1 VEEEVQ
7 HPHCDPFINFPSVT
21 YEIKYLLV
29 NVACM
34 VDKVALG
41 QFYLRALRFSPVSYH
56 STSAP
61 FIHHSGLDN
70 GPYRS
75 YGNC

>member
-1 VEEEVQ
+1 MEEELQ
-7 HPHCDPFINFPSVT
+7 HPHCVPFIKFPSVT

-29 NVACM
+29 SVACM

-41 QFYLRALRFSPVSYH
+41 QFYLRVLRVSPVSYH
-56 STSAP
+56 SISAP
-61 FIHHSGLDN
+61 SIHYSGLDN

-75 YGNC
+75 